1 MGDELKIDEIIKEG
15 EDVDARDQFGAR
27 RNVDNELKPKLKVE
41 FYSLNEWYIFSNNY
55 YLYLGLGFCSKAA
68 KSAMMVIVW

>member
-27 RNVDNELKPKLKVE
+27 RVVFVVRNVDDELKPKLKVE
-41 FYSLNEWYIFSNNY
+41 
-55 YLYLGLGFCSKAA
+55 
-68 KSAMMVIVW
+68 V